1 MLKSG
6 SGIPAKKSSV
16 AVELDASESVRIAAM
31 LNAFETVGHLVADLD
46 PLNMQKVYKDVDSLT
61 RKFRFA

>member
-6 SGIPAKKSSV
+6 SVVSTSSV
-16 AVELDASESVRIAAM
+16 ASELNASESVRIAAM

-46 PLNMQKVYKDVDSLT
+46 PLNL
-61 RKFRFA
+61 